1 MYKGG
6 EQQQHYYDNA
16 YYDDI
21 THNTH
26 THQDSTISLEKKL
39 RSKMAN
45 ELYKL
50 DYKDIIGRIPTC
62 FKYRKVEPISYGLST
77 QEIRFSRD
85 AMIKAFTG
93 LG

>member
-1 MYKGG
+1 
-6 EQQQHYYDNA
+6 
-16 YYDDI
+16 
-21 THNTH
+21 
-26 THQDSTISLEKKL
+26 
-39 RSKMAN
+39 MAN

-62 FKYRKVEPISYGLST
+62 FKYRKVDPISYGLST

-85 AMIKAFTG
+85 AMIKAFAG